1 MITWYYIKNWFKKS
15 KKSPIKPMNADNIRP
30 IVLRKKRDNN
40 SLTTDQITLIRK
52 LYVMREQYGVKTY
65 AEFTKFCNDELEIS
79 KSRSVYHR
87 IINKEGRYSVKE
99 V

>member
-1 MITWYYIKNWFKKS
+1 MITWYYIKNWFKKP
-15 KKSPIKPMNADNIRP
+15 KKSEEVLIPRIKT
-30 IVLRKKRDNN
+30 RKKRDNN
-40 SLTTDQITLIRK
+40 SLTTDQIALIRK
-52 LYVMREQYGVKTY
+52 LYTMRKQYGVKTY
-65 AEFTKFCNDELEIS
+65 AEFTKFCNNELEIS

>member
-1 MITWYYIKNWFKKS
+1 MNTWYYIKNWFKKPKQS
-15 KKSPIKPMNADNIRP
+15 EEVLIPRIKT
-30 IVLRKKRDNN
+30 RKRRDNAT
-40 SLTTDQITLIRK
+40 LTNNQIDQIQK
-52 LYVMREQYGVKTY
+52 LYTLRNEYGVKTY
-65 AEFTKFCNDELEIS
+65 AEFTKFCNKKLDLN

>member
-1 MITWYYIKNWFKKS
+1 MNTWYYIKNWFTKPKKS
-15 KKSPIKPMNADNIRP
+15 KEVLIPRIKT
-30 IVLRKKRDNN
+30 RKKRDNN
-40 SLTTDQITLIRK
+40 SLTTDQIALIRK

-65 AEFTKFCNDELEIS
+65 AEFTKFCNNELEIS

-87 IINKEGRYSVKE
+87 IINKEGRYSLKE

>member
-1 MITWYYIKNWFKKS
+1 MNTWYYIKNWFTKPKKS
-15 KKSPIKPMNADNIRP
+15 KEVLIPRIKT
-30 IVLRKKRDNN
+30 RKKRDNN
-40 SLTTDQITLIRK
+40 SLTTDQIALIRK

-65 AEFTKFCNDELEIS
+65 AEFTKFCNNELEIS